1 MARIKMHI
9 PKAKLPFYP
18 PYEVKYRLQNGVST
32 QASKRS
38 PTRSISERLGLKKTG
53 PYKGKAFMKKEAC
66 NQRSKK
72 EKKEHLVL
80 R

>member
-32 QASKRS
+32 GVLVFG
-38 PTRSISERLGLKKTG
+38 E
-53 PYKGKAFMKKEAC
+53 E
-66 NQRSKK
+66 SKK
-72 EKKEHLVL
+72 EGV
-80 R
+80 RGFGACT